1 MKEMTSAEFARAN
14 LAELDEPVRIR
25 RYTKTVGTYYPDGFE
40 PIVEQPG
47 LLSVDAAR
55 VAEGLPPKELT
66 KQIAQERI
74 IELEGEV
81 ARLKRELAK
90 RLPIEGLAGPTKGHD
105 PFSGLAKQDR
115 DFFERKLGGKKK

>member
-25 RYTKTVGTYYPDGFE
+25 RYTKAVGTYYPDGFE
-40 PIVEQPG
+40 PILEEGPPT
-47 LLSVDAAR
+47 LPL
-55 VAEGLPPKELT
+55 AETPKELT

-81 ARLKRELAK
+81 ARLKRELAR

-115 DFFERKLGGKKK
+115 DFFERKLRGKKK

>member
-40 PIVEQPG
+40 PSETPQVALPLEEIAPS
-47 LLSVDAAR
+47 SVKASQK
-55 VAEGLPPKELT
+55 VLEELT
-66 KQIAQERI
+66 D
-74 IELEGEV
+74 EV

-90 RLPIEGLAGPTKGHD
+90 RLPIEGLAGPTRGHD